1 MTLQLLLTNSK
12 KSLIEIAKEAGV
24 GKDILYQIRNGQ
36 KEWNSL
42 SVKNYDNICRALNV
56 SPFQQH
62 RRDAKNV

>member
-12 KSLIEIAKEAGV
+12 KSLTEVAKIAGV
-24 GKDILYQIRNGQ
+24 GHVILYQIRNGE
-36 KEWNSL
+36 KDWNTL
-42 SVKNYDNICRALNV
+42 SVKNYDNICKALNV